1 MINPTEYVVR
11 LPIFVQPYMQ
21 YLEVSYG
28 DAHVASLVVL
38 VSIEPADI
46 TEFSFFI
53 YFHFV
58 YISDTTTH
66 SFEFIVMFRFCL
78 LAVFQGESV
87 LSQ

>member
-1 MINPTEYVVR
+1 
-11 LPIFVQPYMQ
+11 MQ

-38 VSIEPADI
+38 VSIEPTDI
-46 TEFSFFI
+46 TELSFFI

-66 SFEFIVMFRFCL
+66 SFEFIVMFHFCL